1 MSPARTGRAR
11 SAYVR
16 VRVTPEH
23 AAALERIAAEDGATV
38 SEVVRRL
45 VAEEIRRRPD
55 DAAR

>member
-23 AAALERIAAEDGATV
+23 AAALERIAAADGATV

-45 VAEEIRRRPD
+45 IAAEV
-55 DAAR
+55 AARA